1 MARST
6 RVPYLDRA
14 DDGLSP
20 STSHPGYVAAAPAWF
35 WSEDDPR
42 APFGS
47 DAGHDMLSALHEH
60 FGRGG
65 SDAHVP
71 GCVATVIA
79 DGELVPERI
88 WDSSA
93 DEIGA
98 WLDADE
104 HHRGYLHS
112 EIDLYVAAACG
123 QFKIS
128 GWIHPAL
135 RFWAER
141 ALMLLEHVLL
151 PWEQSTLGLAADRHD
166 PRLAAVR
173 AVIHA
178 APEPPKR
185 MQLRMYR
192 GR

>member
-1 MARST
+1 MART
-6 RVPYLDRA
+6 THIPYLD
-14 DDGLSP
+14 DPDEGLSP
-20 STSHPGYVAAAPAWF
+20 STSHPAYVASAPDWF

-47 DAGHDMLSALHEH
+47 DSGHDMLSALEDH
-60 FGRGG
+60 FRRGG
-65 SDAHVP
+65 GDAHVP
-71 GCVATVIA
+71 GCVATVIT
-79 DGELVPERI
+79 DGDLVPERI

-93 DEIGA
+93 EEIGA
-98 WLDADE
+98 WLAADE
-104 HHRGYLHS
+104 SHRGFLHS
-112 EIDLYVAAACG
+112 EIALYVAAACG

-151 PWEQSTLGLAADRHD
+151 PWEHATLGVPEDRYD
-166 PRLAAVR
+166 ARLTAIR
-173 AVIHA
+173 SVIDA

-185 MQLRMYR
+185 LQLRMYR